1 MRSANLTRSAATD
14 AQTARLNG
22 GTVNVY
28 SGTRPATADAALS
41 GNTLLAT
48 GTFGSPAFGAAVNG
62 VATANTI
69 GQDSSA
75 DAGAVPT
82 FARLLTSGGASV
94 ADVTVGTSG
103 TELIINASPVV
114 QGLIV
119 QFTALT
125 WTTPDGT

>member
-1 MRSANLTRSAATD
+1 MRSANLTRNAATD
-14 AQTARLNG
+14 AQAARLNG

-28 SGTRPATADAALS
+28 SGTRPATADTALS

-48 GTFGSPAFGAAVNG
+48 GAFGSPAFGAAANG
-62 VATANTI
+62 VATANAI

-94 ADVTVGTSG
+94 ADVTVGTSE
-103 TELIINASPVV
+103 TELIINASPLV

>member
-14 AQTARLNG
+14 AQAARLNG

-28 SGTRPATADAALS
+28 SGTRPATADAALA

-62 VATANTI
+62 VATANAI
-69 GQDSSA
+69 GQDNSA

-82 FARLLTSGGASV
+82 FARLLTSGGAPV

>member
-28 SGTRPATADAALS
+28 SGTRPATADAALA

-62 VATANTI
+62 VATANAI
-69 GQDSSA
+69 GQDNSA
-75 DAGAVPT
+75 DAG
-82 FARLLTSGGASV
+82 RSRR
-94 ADVTVGTSG
+94 
-103 TELIINASPVV
+103 SPVC
-114 QGLIV
+114 
-119 QFTALT
+119 
-125 WTTPDGT
+125 